1 VFFLTV
7 FGLSASFA
15 ARQRRRV
22 LPLAA
27 RKMVLENLLMNI
39 RQPLLRHCTFG
50 CGLLILSLWILPGV
64 ARAIDPKIK
73 AGADAGVPPNSTL
86 IAAVVKSAVADLS
99 GDDPVKRA
107 SAREQLAYEVRA
119 PGGTV
124 YSSQFF
130 ETYAKELN
138 AQLSPLLANP
148 DTKIRLNAAI
158 VIARVAE
165 QINDPD
171 MLALTE
177 KLLADKSPAVLMWG
191 LTAAQNIL
199 PSLLEVGLPGQQLK
213 LIVDITS
220 HASDPKLVAGVYDAL
235 SLNYSKVKISEIPP
249 NWNKAVGLVVP
260 QILSLLSARRD
271 LYRTQVVK
279 EPQADVDGMNCLVNA
294 VIWDQMTTAQRLQ
307 TIQVIS
313 DIAGL
318 AAQHADNSAGPER
331 DQLIFA
337 VTKSVSATA
346 AAAIHVDHTEFRDSV
361 RAMLNLQPSA
371 QNIAAIVAPLPG
383 AIRQV
388 PEWSKVT
395 DFPTISQ
402 GATTG
407 PSTVTAK

>member
-1 VFFLTV
+1 
-7 FGLSASFA
+7 
-15 ARQRRRV
+15 
-22 LPLAA
+22 
-27 RKMVLENLLMNI
+27 MNI
-39 RQPLLRHCTFG
+39 RQPLLRYCTFG
-50 CGLLILSLWILPGV
+50 CGLLILSLCILPGV
-64 ARAIDPKIK
+64 AKGAVDPKIK
-73 AGADAGVPPNSTL
+73 ASADAGVGPNATM

-99 GDDPVKRA
+99 GNDPIKRA
-107 SAREQLAYEVRA
+107 SAREQLAYEVKA

-124 YSSQFF
+124 YSAQFF

-138 AQLSPLLANP
+138 VQLSPLLANP

-158 VIARVAE
+158 VVARVAE
-165 QINDPD
+165 QINNPD
-171 MLALTE
+171 MLSLTE

-191 LTAAQNIL
+191 LIAAQNML
-199 PSLLEVGLPGQQLK
+199 PSLLEVGLPAQQVK

-235 SLNYSKVKISEIPP
+235 SLNYSKVKIMEIPP

-271 LYRTQVVK
+271 LYRNQVVK
-279 EPQADVDGMNCLVNA
+279 EPQADVDGMNCLVNG

-318 AAQHADNSAGPER
+318 AAQHADNNAGADR

-337 VTKSVSATA
+337 VNKAASAIA
-346 AAAIHVDHTEFRDSV
+346 AAAYHVGHPEFRNSV
-361 RAMLNLQPSA
+361 RAMLNLQPNA
-371 QNIAAIVAPLPG
+371 QNVGATVAPLPA

-395 DFPTISQ
+395 DFPTVSQ

-407 PSTVTAK
+407 PSTVNAK